1 MVKVLVPEMNWH
13 GREAVYSV
21 HFHPD
26 GLLATG
32 GMEPDG
38 SGGIKLWKV
47 GRDVA
52 ADVQPEYAPPSPL
65 RLDTLHVSLFLRRY
79 LTDLEA
85 HAKPVNCVRF
95 SPDGTMLAS
104 ASVDGTIIIWK
115 FDGLQRRWMQFN
127 QLLIH
132 TSDVVDL
139 CWSPNSQFLLSGSMD
154 DTAVV
159 WDINATGSAKVH
171 LRFSDHQQ
179 YVQGVAWDPLDQV
192 LLSVSSDRSVYTYK
206 PKGGVSC
213 TFCRSLTVC
222 PYTTPRP
229 NAASTKLRNLTRS
242 R

>member
-1 MVKVLVPEMNWH
+1 
-13 GREAVYSV
+13 V

-38 SGGIKLWKV
+38 SGGIKLWKLA
-47 GRDVA
+47 RDVA
-52 ADVQPEYAPPSPL
+52 ADVQPEYANPYHAIAHLSSS
-65 RLDTLHVSLFLRRY
+65 HRY

-115 FDGLQRRWMQFN
+115 FDGLQRRWMQFT

-139 CWSPNSQFLLSGSMD
+139 CWSPNSQFLFSGSMD
-154 DTAVV
+154 DTAIV

-213 TFCRSLTVC
+213 ARC
-222 PYTTPRP
+222 PPPLALPVLRCSRP
-229 NAASTKLRNLTRS
+229 SRAPSGEVQFKRNEEVRQEASDAPHI
-242 R
+242 